1 MAFLVRRLLLTLPVL
16 FIVSVLCFSMIN
28 LIPGDPA
35 TVILGPEASQHAKE
49 QMTERLG
56 LNEPIPVQYV
66 DWLGGVLHGD
76 LGESLV
82 DNTPVSK
89 LILQRLPVTIELA
102 LGTFAVSLTISVVAG
117 ILSASRRGTWVDY
130 LSTGVALGGIS
141 IPHFWLGMMFIII
154 FAVYLGILP
163 AGGFVPFFQNPLANI
178 TFMIL
183 PVLATGLRESAE
195 LTRMLRSSLLEELG
209 SDYVR
214 TAFSKGLGKRVV
226 VIRHAVRNALIPFV
240 TASGL
245 QIAGLL
251 GGLVVTETVF
261 QLPGLGRLV
270 VDSIENRDFTTVQGA
285 VLTITLVVVLVNVA
299 VDVLYALIDPRISVS
314 SSEG

>member
-1 MAFLVRRLLLTLPVL
+1 LAFLVRRLLLTIPIL
-16 FIVSVLCFSMIN
+16 FIVSVICFSMIN

-35 TVILGPEASQHAKE
+35 TVILGPEASEHAKE
-49 QMTERLG
+49 EMRNRLN

-66 DWLGGVLHGD
+66 DWLWGVLHGD
-76 LGESLV
+76 LGESLI
-82 DNTPVSK
+82 DDTPVSK
-89 LILQRLPVTIELA
+89 LILERLPVTIELA
-102 LGTFAVSLTISVVAG
+102 LGAFAVSFTKAVIVG

-130 LSTGVALGGIS
+130 LSTGAALGGIS
-141 IPHFWLGMMFIII
+141 IPSFWLGMMLIII
-154 FAVYLGILP
+154 FAVNLGILP
-163 AGGFVPFFQNPLANI
+163 ASGYEPFFKNPVANI
-178 TFMIL
+178 TAMIL
-183 PVLATGLRESAE
+183 PIIATGLRESGE
-195 LTRMLRSSLLEELG
+195 LTRMLRSSLLEQLG

-214 TAFSKGLGKRVV
+214 TAFSKGLSRRVV
-226 VIRHAVRNALIPFV
+226 LIRHAVRNALIPFV

-285 VLTITLVVVLVNVA
+285 VLTITLIVVMVNVLI
-299 VDVLYALIDPRISVS
+299 DVLYTIIDPRISVS
-314 SSEG
+314 SKE

>member
-1 MAFLVRRLLLTLPVL
+1 
-16 FIVSVLCFSMIN
+16 
-28 LIPGDPA
+28 
-35 TVILGPEASQHAKE
+35 
-49 QMTERLG
+49 
-56 LNEPIPVQYV
+56 VQYF
-66 DWLGGVLHGD
+66 DWLRGVLRGD
-76 LGESLV
+76 LGESLI
-82 DNTPVSK
+82 DDTPVSQ
-89 LILQRLPVTIELA
+89 LILERLPVTIELA
-102 LGTFAVSLTISVVAG
+102 VGTFAVSLTIAVIAG

-154 FAVYLGILP
+154 FAVNLGWLP
-163 AGGFVPFFQNPLANI
+163 ASGYEPFFQNPAANI
-178 TFMIL
+178 TAMIL
-183 PVLATGLRESAE
+183 PILATGLRESAE

-214 TAFSKGLGKRVV
+214 TAFSKGLSKRIV

-270 VDSIENRDFTTVQGA
+270 VDSIEQRDFTTVQGA
-285 VLTITLVVVLVNVA
+285 VLTITIIVVLVNVL
-299 VDVLYALIDPRISVS
+299 VDVLYTIIDPRISVNS
-314 SSEG
+314 GE

>member
-1 MAFLVRRLLLTLPVL
+1 
-16 FIVSVLCFSMIN
+16 MIN

-49 QMTERLG
+49 QMRERLH
-56 LNEPIPVQYV
+56 LNEPIPVQYIG
-66 DWLGGVLHGD
+66 WLGGVLRGD
-76 LGESLV
+76 LGESLI
-82 DNTPVSK
+82 DQTPVSQ

-102 LGTFAVSLTISVVAG
+102 LGTFAVSLTISVIAG

-141 IPHFWLGMMFIII
+141 IPHFWLGMMMIII
-154 FAVYLGILP
+154 FAVYLGVLP
-163 AGGFVPFFQNPLANI
+163 AGGYVPFLQNPLANI

-183 PVLATGLRESAE
+183 SVFATGLRESAE

-214 TAFSKGLGKRVV
+214 TAFSKGLSRRVV

-245 QIAGLL
+245 QIAALL
-251 GGLVVTETVF
+251 GGLVVTEQVF
-261 QLPGLGRLV
+261 QLPGVGRLIV
-270 VDSIENRDFTTVQGA
+270 ESIFERDFTVVQGA
-285 VLTITLVVVLVNVA
+285 VLTVTAIVVVINVLV
-299 VDVLYALIDPRISVS
+299 DMLYAVIDPRIAL
-314 SSEG
+314 SEE

>member
-1 MAFLVRRLLLTLPVL
+1 MAFLIRRLLLTMPIL
-16 FIVSVLCFSMIN
+16 FIVSVICFSMIN

-35 TVILGPEASQHAKE
+35 TVILGPEASEQAKE
-49 QMTERLG
+49 QMRDRLG
-56 LNEPIPVQYV
+56 LNKPIVVQYV
-66 DWLGGVLHGD
+66 DWVGGVLHGD

-82 DNTPVSK
+82 DRTPVST
-89 LILQRLPVTIELA
+89 LIKQRAPVTLELA
-102 LGTFAVSLTISVVAG
+102 LGAFALSFTIAVIAG
-117 ILSASRRGTWVDY
+117 ILSAYRRGTWVDY
-130 LSTGVALGGIS
+130 ASTGFALGGVS

-154 FAVYLGILP
+154 FA
-163 AGGFVPFFQNPLANI
+163 A
-178 TFMIL
+178 MIL
-183 PVLATGLRESAE
+183 PVFAVGLRESGE

-214 TAFSKGLGKRVV
+214 TAFSKGLSKRVV

-251 GGLVVTETVF
+251 GGLVVTEQVF

-270 VDSIENRDFTTVQGA
+270 IESILERDYTTVQGT
-285 VLTITLVVVLVNVA
+285 VLVITLTVVLVNVL
-299 VDVLYALIDPRISVS
+299 VDLLYAVIDPRISLS
-314 SSEG
+314 SKE